1 MRLTRRS
8 VLGVLGFAATVLAAV
23 GSAAYACTNL
33 STINLSTGSAR
44 AGDTIT
50 ATGTS
55 FGGGGC
61 GCRPRGVSPVEI
73 HWNGRSGPVLAE
85 ASADTAGSISAT
97 FTVPDAKPGM
107 YTIVAVQ
114 RDLELNMDYYGTPAM
129 ASIEVLGPNGES
141 VVARSAET
149 AGSPQ
154 NTTGSSSMLALTVA
168 LGLMSLGLLAGG
180 AVTAVRELSRK
191 RAPAPAHVHK
201 D

>member
-1 MRLTRRS
+1 MRLTRRGIAVVFGAAAS
-8 VLGVLGFAATVLAAV
+8 VLAVV

-44 AGDTIT
+44 AGDTVT

-73 HWNGRSGPVLAE
+73 HWNGRTGPILGTAQ
-85 ASADTAGSISAT
+85 ADTAGSISAT

-107 YTIVAVQ
+107 YTIVATQ

-149 AGSPQ
+149 AG
-154 NTTGSSSMLALTVA
+154 NTESSTSSSTMLALTVG
-168 LGLMSLGLLAGG
+168 LGLLSLGLFAGG
-180 AVTAVRELSRK
+180 AITGVRELARK
-191 RAPAPAHVHK
+191 KAPAAARVHK